1 MKTFAKVLVD
11 RKRDF
16 VIIEIILC
24 DSSVYWRYSCEKIV
38 CSFSEKV
45 KHDDPLLYIY
55 DLANSLNWR
64 ILGYEI
70 L

>member
-11 RKRDF
+11 RKNRL
-16 VIIEIILC
+16 VLIEIILC
-24 DSSVYWRYSCEKIV
+24 DSSVYWRYSCETTV
-38 CSFSEKV
+38 YSFSEKV
-45 KHDDPLLYIY
+45 KYDDPLSYLY
-55 DLANSLNWR
+55 DLANLLDWR

>member
-16 VIIEIILC
+16 VLIEIILC
-24 DSSVYWRYSCEKIV
+24 DSSFYWRYSCETNV
-38 CSFSEKV
+38 YSFSEEV

-55 DLANSLNWR
+55 NLANRLNWR
-64 ILGYEI
+64 IVGYE
-70 L
+70 LL